1 MKRANLGMMRRN
13 AVIIAGNI
21 LKNETNNPLLA
32 KLRTIAE
39 KDEDE
44 MVKRTAI
51 AVLENRT
58 QS

>member
-32 KLRTIAE
+32 MLRTIAE
-39 KDEDE
+39 RYHE
-44 MVKRTAI
+44 VKSPLNHRTPHAT
-51 AVLENRT
+51 VV
-58 QS
+58 S